1 MQASVCGAKGS
12 MIKDQTTKI
21 NITPFS
27 YKTVEDQ
34 ISEVLGPK
42 QNERNVSWLF
52 KNSNLKMKRNP
63 GSISLLLTLSYAAI
77 LKINGATASLL

>member
-34 ISEVLGPK
+34 VK
-42 QNERNVSWLF
+42 
-52 KNSNLKMKRNP
+52 
-63 GSISLLLTLSYAAI
+63 
-77 LKINGATASLL
+77 